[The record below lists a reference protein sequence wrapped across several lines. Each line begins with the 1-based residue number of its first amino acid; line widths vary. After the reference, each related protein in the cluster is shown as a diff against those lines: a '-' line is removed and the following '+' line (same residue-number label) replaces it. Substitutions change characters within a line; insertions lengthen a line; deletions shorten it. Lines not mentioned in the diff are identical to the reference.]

1 MKKSFK
7 KISLSIVVVGAVLQG
22 GQLLATTGDTVQ
34 PDITVDT
41 HLNFGAYTVT
51 PIQLNQGESVVCDLK
66 EGGITECENATPYG
80 SFAQVGEFTITPGT
94 LEGPHRGMV
103 SERYKYKD

>member
-22 GQLLATTGDTVQ
+22 GQLLAAIGDIVQ

-51 PIQLNQGESVVCDLK
+51 PIQLNQGENIECALD
-66 EGGITECENATPYG
+66 ENGITECENATPYG
-80 SFAQVGEFTITPGT
+80 SFAQVGEFHYYAGAYQYRV
-94 LEGPHRGMV
+94 HMV
-103 SERYKYKD
+103 DDARYKYKD